1 MATTPAA
8 DATSPPAATRAA
20 DMKGPGKISLS
31 DLEKP
36 AVFSRGRKS
45 AASTPS
51 TAVEDGMSSP
61 RRGLFSPG
69 KSSPLSFSPTRHMCS
84 TPTRHIAS
92 SWRIRGGKKLKC
104 DPLLANCEYFDD
116 ARSDTV
122 YVDEE
127 VTISELRRRL
137 GRRWIICGTVCGIAL
152 LVVLLILN
160 ILLLISSRAWGHD
173 DDPDSIFSN
182 WGKPGTGTEGLA
194 WYPTDFLRD
203 VQPIPCHSHN
213 DYWRKVPLFSALHA
227 GCIGVEA
234 DVWLLGPASNDTLLV
249 GHETAALQPNR
260 TFRSL
265 YVDPLVRIL
274 ERQNPSHR
282 FYNESRRGVFD
293 VDPAQTLALLVD
305 VKTDG
310 AATWREV
317 VRELEPLRSR
327 GWLSRFDGGK
337 VTYGPVTVVGTG
349 NTPFDVLVANSTY
362 RDYFFD
368 APLDQLGD
376 DAGSKYDSTNSYYAS
391 VQFGKSIGSAWFGE
405 LHPDQ
410 QRKLHEQVAA
420 AHRKGLKA
428 RYWDLPAW
436 PIHVRNGVWSNLA
449 KAGVDLLNVDDLK
462 SASKKDWTKVWPF

>member
-1 MATTPAA
+1 MAAPAPEVKA
-8 DATSPPAATRAA
+8 
-20 DMKGPGKISLS
+20 PGTISLPVP
-31 DLEKP
+31 EQP
-36 AVFSRGRKS
+36 GAFSRGRQS
-45 AASTPS
+45 VVSTPG
-51 TAVEDGMSSP
+51 TAVEEGMPSP
-61 RRGLFSPG
+61 RRGLFSLG
-69 KSSPLSFSPTRHMCS
+69 KKSPLSFSPTRHMCS

-92 SWRIRGGKKLKC
+92 SWRIRGGKKLEV
-104 DPLLANCEYFDD
+104 DPLLANSDYFDE

-127 VTISELRRRL
+127 VTISDIRRRRR
-137 GRRWIICGTVCGIAL
+137 GRHWLVCSIVCGIAL
-152 LVVLLILN
+152 LIVLLVLN
-160 ILLLISSRAWGHD
+160 ALLFVSSRAWGHD
-173 DDPDSIFSN
+173 DDPDSIFSA

-227 GCIGVEA
+227 GCIGVE
-234 DVWLLGPASNDTLLV
+234 V
-249 GHETAALQPNR
+249 
-260 TFRSL
+260 
-265 YVDPLVRIL
+265 
-274 ERQNPSHR
+274 

-310 AATWREV
+310 ASTWREV

-327 GWLSRFDGGK
+327 GWLSRFDYGK
-337 VTYGPVTVVGTG
+337 VTYGPITVVGTG

-368 APLDQLGD
+368 APLDKLGD
-376 DAGSKYDSTNSYYAS
+376 EKGSKYDSTNSYYAS
-391 VQFGKSIGSAWFGE
+391 VSLGKSIGSAWLGE
-405 LHPDQ
+405 LNPGQ
-410 QRKLHEQVAA
+410 QHKLHEQIEA
-420 AHRKGLKA
+420 AHKKGLKA

-436 PIHVRNGVWSNLA
+436 PVHVRNGVWSSLV
-449 KAGVDLLNVDDLK
+449 KAGVDLLNVDDLR

>member
-1 MATTPAA
+1 M
-8 DATSPPAATRAA
+8 
-20 DMKGPGKISLS
+20 
-31 DLEKP
+31 
-36 AVFSRGRKS
+36 
-45 AASTPS
+45 
-51 TAVEDGMSSP
+51 
-61 RRGLFSPG
+61 
-69 KSSPLSFSPTRHMCS
+69 
-84 TPTRHIAS
+84 
-92 SWRIRGGKKLKC
+92 
-104 DPLLANCEYFDD
+104 
-116 ARSDTV
+116 
-122 YVDEE
+122 
-127 VTISELRRRL
+127 
-137 GRRWIICGTVCGIAL
+137 L
-152 LVVLLILN
+152 LVLNVLLFV
-160 ILLLISSRAWGHD
+160 SSRAWDHD

-234 DVWLLGPASNDTLLV
+234 DVWLLDSAGNETLLV

-310 AATWREV
+310 ASTWREV

-327 GWLSRFDGGK
+327 GWLSRFDNGK
-337 VTYGPVTVVGTG
+337 VTYGPITVVGTG
-349 NTPFDVLVANSTY
+349 NTPFDALVANSTY

-376 DAGSKYDSTNSYYAS
+376 EKGSRYDSTNSYYAS
-391 VQFGKSIGSAWFGE
+391 VSLGKSIGSAWLGE
-405 LHPDQ
+405 LNPGQ
-410 QRKLHEQVAA
+410 QRKLREQVEA
-420 AHRKGLKA
+420 AHKKGLKA

-436 PIHVRNGVWSNLA
+436 PIHVRNGVWSSLV
-449 KAGVDLLNVDDLK
+449 KAGVDLLNVDDLR